1 MNKIIINGNLVDN
14 IKVMTSND
22 GKLSAFGKI
31 GVYNGKAKDGSQRPS
46 MFFDLVVFGRDA
58 EILRDNTSKGSPILV
73 SGRLEEETTISQT
86 NGQTYVNKRIVCD
99 SVNLLVKPAV
109 QQTQAQVVQPQA
121 QYQTQ
126 TQYAQPVQQTP
137 YSQSQYTNQPVQQVD
152 PFMQM

>member
-1 MNKIIINGNLVDN
+1 MNRITINGNLVDN
-14 IKVMTSND
+14 VKVMTNND
-22 GKLSAFGKI
+22 GKLYAFGKI
-31 GVYNGKAKDGSQRPS
+31 RVYNDKAKDGSQRPS

-109 QQTQAQVVQPQA
+109 QQTQAQVVQPQT
-121 QYQTQ
+121 QYPTQ
-126 TQYAQPVQQTP
+126 TQYTQPVQQTP
-137 YSQSQYTNQPVQQVD
+137 YTQPQYAQPMQQVD

>member
-1 MNKIIINGNLVDN
+1 MMVNYLH
-14 IKVMTSND
+14 
-22 GKLSAFGKI
+22 L
-31 GVYNGKAKDGSQRPS
+31 VYNGKAKDGSQRPS

-109 QQTQAQVVQPQA
+109 QQTQAQVVQPQS
-121 QYQTQ
+121 QYQ

-137 YSQSQYTNQPVQQVD
+137 YTQPQYTNQPMQQVD

>member
-1 MNKIIINGNLVDN
+1 MNKIIVNGNLVDN

-86 NGQTYVNKRIVCD
+86 NGQTYVNKRIV
-99 SVNLLVKPAV
+99 
-109 QQTQAQVVQPQA
+109 
-121 QYQTQ
+121 
-126 TQYAQPVQQTP
+126 
-137 YSQSQYTNQPVQQVD
+137 
-152 PFMQM
+152 

>member
-1 MNKIIINGNLVDN
+1 MNRITINGNLVDN
-14 IKVMTSND
+14 VKVMTNND
-22 GKLSAFGKI
+22 GKISAFGKI

-73 SGRLEEETTISQT
+73 SGRLEEETTIYQT

-99 SVNLLVKPAV
+99 SVNLLVKPAI
-109 QQTQAQVVQPQA
+109 QQTQAQVVQPQT
-121 QYQTQ
+121 QYPAQ

-137 YSQSQYTNQPVQQVD
+137 YTQPQYTQPMQQVD

>member
-1 MNKIIINGNLVDN
+1 MNKIIVNGNLVDN
-14 IKVMTSND
+14 VKVMTSND

-126 TQYAQPVQQTP
+126 
-137 YSQSQYTNQPVQQVD
+137 YTNQPMQQVD

>member
-1 MNKIIINGNLVDN
+1 MKKKIV
-14 IKVMTSND
+14 S
-22 GKLSAFGKI
+22 
-31 GVYNGKAKDGSQRPS
+31 KDS

-109 QQTQAQVVQPQA
+109 QQTQAQVVQPQIA
-121 QYQTQ
+121 IREYCG
-126 TQYAQPVQQTP
+126 
-137 YSQSQYTNQPVQQVD
+137 
-152 PFMQM
+152 